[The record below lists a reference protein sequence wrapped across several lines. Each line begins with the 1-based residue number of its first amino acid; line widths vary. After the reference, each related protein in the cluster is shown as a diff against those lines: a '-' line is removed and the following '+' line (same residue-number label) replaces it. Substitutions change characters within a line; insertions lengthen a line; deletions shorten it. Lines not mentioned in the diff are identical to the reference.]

1 MLEYITDVTVLII
14 EIVCYFTFF
23 DIFAVKRNRNRN
35 KIEVILSIIIL
46 MLSSRLCVHFLKNIQ
61 LLKCC

>member
-46 MLSSRLCVHFLKNIQ
+46 MLSSRLCVHF
-61 LLKCC
+61 

>member
-23 DIFAVKRNRNRN
+23 DIFAVKRNRN

-46 MLSSRLCVHFLKNIQ
+46 MLSSRL
-61 LLKCC
+61 

>member
-23 DIFAVKRNRNRN
+23 DIFAVKRNRN

-46 MLSSRLCVHFLKNIQ
+46 MLSSRLCVHFFEKIYNY
-61 LLKCC
+61 